1 MLSKKLASQIRDSL
15 SKEPKINKFVPGG
28 IKLAYVL
35 GSAVSGRVKPDSD
48 FDLAVVVDDVT
59 KITYDQIYK
68 LVSSLSFP
76 KNLDLSIVDKN
87 SSPLFLFQITST
99 GRCVYKKSDNEKVS
113 FESFVMKNYYD
124 TAHLRKIYSA
134 YLKERFPYAR

>member
-1 MLSKKLASQIRDSL
+1 MIDKKLVTQIKQALSQ
-15 SKEPKINKFVPGG
+15 EPK

-35 GSAVSGRVKPDSD
+35 GSVVSGRERADSD
-48 FDLAVVVDDVT
+48 FDLAVIVDDMAE
-59 KITYDQIYK
+59 ISYNQIYK
-68 LVSSLSFP
+68 LVSHLSFP

-99 GRCVYKKSDNEKVS
+99 GNCVYKRSDNEKVS

-124 TAHLRKIYSA
+124 SAHLRNIYSA
-134 YLKERFPYAR
+134 YLKERFSYVH